1 MLTLVLKSLKN
12 RRLNA
17 GLTIAV
23 IAISVSL
30 FLGVDIVRNQA
41 KSSFADSISGTDL
54 VVGARSGQLN
64 LLLYS
69 VFHIGNAT
77 NNIDWRSYQYMK
89 RHPSVAWTVPISLGD
104 SHRGYRVVGTEQ
116 HFFEHYQYGSKQS
129 LRLAQG
135 TPFNG
140 LFQVVLGSEVARKLN
155 YTLGHEIVLA
165 HGAGRAT
172 LQQHDNMPFSVVGI
186 LAPTGTP
193 IDRSLYVSLGSIE
206 AIHMGWQTGRQVSK
220 VDKQAALDAQLTPK
234 TITAFM
240 VGLNSKLGIF
250 AFQRTVN
257 EFRREPLLAI
267 MPAVALQELWSLL
280 SGVETALLL
289 LSGFVVAVGLT
300 GMLTTLLAGLNERRR
315 EMAILRSVGAA
326 PRHIFGLLMLEAGAL
341 TLIGCVVGY
350 LLCSISV
357 QLMQPFILSQYGIK
371 LFMPTLAYRQWIMLG
386 GILGCGIL
394 SGLLPAWRAY
404 RQTLSDGL
412 SLRS

>member
-1 MLTLVLKSLKN
+1 MLTLVVKSLKN

-54 VVGARSGQLN
+54 IVGARSGQLN

-116 HFFEHYQYGSKQS
+116 EFFEHYRYGSKQS

-135 TPFNG
+135 GTFNG
-140 LFQVVLGSEVARKLN
+140 LFQVVLGSEVARKLH
-155 YTLGHEIVLA
+155 YPLAKEIVLA

-250 AFQRTVN
+250 KFQRTVN

-341 TLIGCVVGY
+341 TLIGCITGY

-357 QLMQPFILSQYGIK
+357 QIMQPFILSQYGIK